1 MNIALLNC
9 VISDS
14 QENWPIYRIKKMKT
28 KMKKAEQMVQNQSQ
42 ELHIIWRQNCL
53 RMKEFTLSSL
63 IVGHLDV
70 CSMKW
75 LLVDH
80 LLQHKVYKNLFN
92 KFKMPPFQN

>member
-1 MNIALLNC
+1 MCLSMSIALLNC

-28 KMKKAEQMVQNQSQ
+28 KMKMEEQMVQNQSQ
-42 ELHIIWRQNCL
+42 ELPITWRQNCL
-53 RMKEFTLSSL
+53 QMKEFTLSSQ

-75 LLVDH
+75 QLVDL
-80 LLQHKVYKNLFN
+80 LLQLKAYKN
-92 KFKMPPFQN
+92 